1 MFNKSTLWFHKVN
14 DTNWGIDSY
23 VKIVDIVNDDDFLYT
38 YKRINNFTSGMFFLM
53 KDGIKPVYE
62 DEHNAKGGIFT
73 FKISKKVSKSF
84 WLELSNMFIKDE
96 LVKDKKHSKLLNG
109 ISISPKINNCI
120 LKIWT
125 SKYDG
130 VSINILR
137 NNIDNLYLD
146 EGMFRKNSDNK

>member
-14 DTNWGIDSY
+14 DTNWGIESY
-23 VKIVDIVNDDDFLYT
+23 IKIVDIINDDDFLYS
-38 YKRINNFTSGMFFLM
+38 YKKINNFTSGMFFLM

-84 WLELSNMFIKDE
+84 WLELSNMFIRDQ
-96 LVKDKKHSKLLNG
+96 LVKDKKNSKLLNG

-125 SKYDG
+125 SKFNG
-130 VSINILR
+130 VNINILR
-137 NNIDNLYLD
+137 SDIDNLYLD